1 MSHTKTTSRFS
12 HNMLNFSV
20 GLLLSLGT
28 LNLAHAQENEDGTR
42 PEYKRPNFKTYTS
55 LEEAH
60 QYPDSVYILS
70 LKGKKLT
77 SIPDDVFKFKHLLV
91 LDLSKNRI
99 ATLPATIGQLTDLVE
114 LDLSNN
120 RITTLPTEIGG
131 MRSLRKLSLNRNS
144 IATLP
149 ESIGEMSSLEV
160 FELWDNEIIEL
171 PTSMRNLKHLR
182 VLELRGILL
191 SEEQQKEFHELL
203 PETIIQMSPACN
215 CKTR

>member
-1 MSHTKTTSRFS
+1 MNHTKTASRFS
-12 HNMLNFSV
+12 CLTLMLTV
-20 GLLLSLGT
+20 GLVLSISIFHQ
-28 LNLAHAQENEDGTR
+28 AQAQENEDGTR

-55 LEEAH
+55 LEEAL
-60 QYPDSVYILS
+60 QYPDSVFILS
-70 LKGKKLT
+70 LKGEKLT

-99 ATLPATIGQLTDLVE
+99 TELPAKIGQFSDLVE

-120 RITTLPTEIGG
+120 RMTALPTEIGG
-131 MRSLRKLSLNRNS
+131 MRSLRKFSLNRNS

-160 FELWDNEIIEL
+160 LELWDNEIIEL

-191 SEEQQKEFHELL
+191 SDEQQKEFHELL
-203 PETIIQMSPACN
+203 PETIIQMSPSCN